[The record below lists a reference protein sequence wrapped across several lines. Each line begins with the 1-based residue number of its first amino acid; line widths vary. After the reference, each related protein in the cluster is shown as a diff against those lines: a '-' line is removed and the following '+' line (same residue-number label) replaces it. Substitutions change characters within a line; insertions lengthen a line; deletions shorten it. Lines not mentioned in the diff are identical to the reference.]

1 MASKIDHFSWGK
13 RLFAASLTFC
23 FATLAAAQQQEN
35 SLLLREISRAY
46 AAAAN
51 DRGQNPKAPICVDP
65 QISSSAFGC
74 TIVMAARNGLV
85 LVGNNEDRNHP
96 KTIVSLLPA
105 SSDYYGRVVFGYDD
119 MPVQGGMN
127 DQGLFI
133 DGNSLAPTG
142 WKPDPGKPTFRGSV
156 MMVLLGTCA
165 TCEDVKAFFEKS
177 NVPALEQA
185 RLPVADRSGASMV
198 VEYGQ
203 GRVQFVRSR
212 TWYQIATN
220 FVMSNISDGR
230 YPCWRYRA
238 ADKILSEAKELS
250 LDLIRN
256 VLEKTHQEGGSLTVY
271 SNIYDL
277 KKGLIHIYNLRNFKE
292 VVVMNLAE
300 ELKKG
305 QRRLELPSLFKHA
318 AGNSPITNSWPNKKE
333 GARS

>member
-1 MASKIDHFSWGK
+1 MGNRIHRFSLGK
-13 RLFAASLTFC
+13 SLFVASLVFR
-23 FATLAAAQQQEN
+23 FGFLIAAQPQRN
-35 SLLLREISRAY
+35 ALLLQQMSWADTNQL
-46 AAAAN
+46 N
-51 DRGQNPKAPICVDP
+51 DRGPGPEISMRVDP
-65 QISSSAFGC
+65 RISSGGFGC

-85 LVGNNEDRNHP
+85 LAGNNEDRNHP
-96 KTIVSLLPA
+96 KTIVTFLPA
-105 SSDYYGRVVFGYDD
+105 SGDYYGRVVFGYDD

-133 DGNSLAPTG
+133 DGNSLAPTA

-156 MMVLLGTCA
+156 VMVLLGTCA

-177 NVPALEQA
+177 NVPALERA

-203 GRVQFVRSR
+203 GRVQFVKSD

-220 FVMSNISDGR
+220 FVISNFTDGR
-230 YPCWRYRA
+230 YPCWRYRT

-250 LDLIRN
+250 LDLIRD

-277 KKGLIHIYNLRNFKE
+277 KKGTIHVYNLRDFKE
-292 VVVMNLAE
+292 AVVMNLSE

-305 QRRLELPSLFKHA
+305 QRRLQLSSFFKHTGGESLSA
-318 AGNSPITNSWPNKKE
+318 TAWPNQRE
-333 GARS
+333 GVIS